1 VNDRQ
6 KLDHPPR
13 EWQITHAS
21 SIATID
27 LKTLVAN
34 TPGDHNPP
42 AVMSATNYALGR
54 AGMMTT
60 PSDGFDIV
68 DRSGEVA
75 MCRQRWCWRTRRA
88 NSKKSSAGCSGQK

>member
-21 SIATID
+21 SVVTID
-27 LKTLVAN
+27 LKILVAN

-42 AVMSATNYALGR
+42 AVMSAANYALGR

-68 DRSGEVA
+68 DRVGEVA
-75 MCRQRWCWRTRRA
+75 LCRQRWCWRTRRA
-88 NSKKSSAGCSGQK
+88 NS